1 MNKTLFNVLLFF
13 GAGYV
18 ISKLLKTKKTNKNMI
33 VKGFYQVPEN
43 IPNRIDALHSFESRK
58 SDGFGGKMST
68 QINAALRELYKQ
80 GMNPDILNLDI
91 QIDPV
96 KYSVTWSATL
106 AESKNKIPFVGMIT
120 RGSAGGGAD
129 ERAKMQVQN
138 IKSLV
143 PNGTNITLIKDLNF
157 NNKIKI
163 RQFFYKYGLTNYP
176 AQ

>member
-1 MNKTLFNVLLFF
+1 MNKTLFNILLFF

-18 ISKLLKTKKTNKNMI
+18 LNKLSKKKTMI

-68 QINAALRELYKQ
+68 QINAGLRELYKK
-80 GMNPDILNLDI
+80 GINPDILNLKI

-106 AESKNKIPFVGMIT
+106 GESKNKIPFVGMIT

-138 IKSLV
+138 IKSLL
-143 PNGTNITLIKDLNF
+143 PNGTNITLFKDLNF
-157 NNKIKI
+157 SNKIKI